1 MENDDST
8 LDNTLDYKI
17 TPSGLNFNHQ
27 IYNKTVGSAGSGYYS
42 GNVTISSNGSSV
54 ISGSPYIYTT
64 NTTNPAGLHV
74 SGDSEFEGDIKVK
87 GHSLL
92 HLMKKMEERLAILQE
107 PDPAKLEKFAALK
120 KAYEHYKTLERLIG
134 ED

>member
-1 MENDDST
+1 MENDDSIVGNTMNYSGT
-8 LDNTLDYKI
+8 L
-17 TPSGLNFNHQ
+17 SGLNFNNQ
-27 IYNKTVGSAGSGYYS
+27 IFNTTVSTAASGYYS

-54 ISGSPYIYTT
+54 PSGSPYIYTT
-64 NTTNPAGLHV
+64 NTTNPTGLHV